1 MSNIDHTAAPVN
13 DPRFAQAE
21 AEVSRGK
28 PWPFRDTDAPNPLT
42 IIATG
47 WSSGHTKYGE
57 ADFLAGTDRDGTV
70 WSVLVGSVVLRRRLI
85 DGEVSEWDDKRKTFV
100 VTDVEGR
107 VQPDEVV
114 SIKYVGDKDAASGNS
129 YPDFVVVRKPPSGSA
144 PAATPS
150 VAQPTDEIPF

>member
-1 MSNIDHTAAPVN
+1 MSVTD
-13 DPRFAQAE
+13 DSRFAEAE

-42 IIATG
+42 ILAAG

-57 ADFLAGTDRDGTV
+57 ADFLAGTDRNGTL

-85 DGEVSEWDDKRKTFV
+85 DGELSEWDDVRKAFV
-100 VTDVEGR
+100 VTEVEGR
-107 VQPDEVV
+107 VQPGEVV

-129 YPDFVVVRKPPSGSA
+129 YPDFVVVRKPPSGDEASA
-144 PAATPS
+144 GPPIPELPA
-150 VAQPTDEIPF
+150 DEKGANDDIPF